1 MVKTKQMLSAKL
13 EAYGVIELFFEPE
26 AFLHTQQH
34 PGSSATFPTALKAFI
49 KGFFSGSMKSEDF
62 PELSFGPID
71 GTLIFGNLK
80 HTDAARLSF
89 MFYMLRQE

>member
-1 MVKTKQMLSAKL
+1 MKTKQMLSAKL
-13 EAYGVIELFFEPE
+13 EAYGVNELFFEPE

-89 MFYMLRQE
+89 MLYMLRQE

>member
-1 MVKTKQMLSAKL
+1 MKTKQMLSAKL
-13 EAYGVIELFFEPE
+13 EAYGVNELFFEPE

-34 PGSSATFPTALKAFI
+34 PGVLCYFPNSFESI
-49 KGFFSGSMKSEDF
+49 HQEIFSGSMKSEDF

>member
-1 MVKTKQMLSAKL
+1 MKTKQVLSAKL
-13 EAYGVIELFFEPE
+13 EAYGVNELFFEPE

>member
-1 MVKTKQMLSAKL
+1 MLRARSISAHTTTPL
-13 EAYGVIELFFEPE
+13 CYFPNGFESI
-26 AFLHTQQH
+26 HQ
-34 PGSSATFPTALKAFI
+34 GI
-49 KGFFSGSMKSEDF
+49 FSGSMKSEDF

>member
-1 MVKTKQMLSAKL
+1 VKTKQMLSAKL
-13 EAYGVIELFFEPE
+13 EAYGVNELFFEPE

-34 PGSSATFPTALKAFI
+34 PSATFPTALKAFI

>member
-1 MVKTKQMLSAKL
+1 MQNSK
-13 EAYGVIELFFEPE
+13 
-26 AFLHTQQH
+26 HTESMNYSSSQKH
-34 PGSSATFPTALKAFI
+34 FCTHNNTPGSSATFPTALKAFI

-62 PELSFGPID
+62 PELSFGPIE

>member
-13 EAYGVIELFFEPE
+13 EAYGVNELFFEPE

-34 PGSSATFPTALKAFI
+34 PGVLCYFPTALKAFI
-49 KGFFSGSMKSEDF
+49 KGFFSGYMKSEDF
-62 PELSFGPID
+62 PELSFAPID

-80 HTDAARLSF
+80 HTDVARLSF
-89 MFYMLRQE
+89 MFYLLRQE

>member
-1 MVKTKQMLSAKL
+1 MLSAKL
-13 EAYGVIELFFEPE
+13 EAYRLNELCFEPE

-34 PGSSATFPTALKAFI
+34 PSAAFSTALKAFI
-49 KGFFSGSMKSEDF
+49 KGFFSDCMKSEDF

>member
-1 MVKTKQMLSAKL
+1 MLSAKL
-13 EAYGVIELFFEPE
+13 EAYGVNELFFEPE

-62 PELSFGPID
+62 PALAFGPID
-71 GTLIFGNLK
+71 GTWIFGNLK

>member
-1 MVKTKQMLSAKL
+1 MLRARSISA
-13 EAYGVIELFFEPE
+13 
-26 AFLHTQQH
+26 HTTT
-34 PGSSATFPTALKAFI
+34 PSAAFPTALKAFI

>member
-13 EAYGVIELFFEPE
+13 EAYGVNELFFEPE

-62 PELSFGPID
+62 PELSFG
-71 GTLIFGNLK
+71 TLIFGNLK